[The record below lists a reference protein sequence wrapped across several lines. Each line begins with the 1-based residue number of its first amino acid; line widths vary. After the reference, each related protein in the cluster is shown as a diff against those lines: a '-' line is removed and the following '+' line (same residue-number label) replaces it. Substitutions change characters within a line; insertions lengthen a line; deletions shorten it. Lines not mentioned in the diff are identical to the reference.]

1 MFSIFT
7 ACGYTKSLNNNDV
20 RNDDVRNTNVV
31 TESFYH
37 DRVAS
42 MGCLQKV
49 VLKIKYMH
57 EILHEDVYVWS
68 DGMTSQFR
76 SHYVSKLLVS
86 TLLPGKTLPW
96 HYNERHHGRGPMNGI
111 GGMAKNVI
119 SRKVKSGQ
127 LVVYSRFEFSGA
139 MTKFVPSIHSL

>member
-7 ACGYTKSLNNNDV
+7 ACGYTKSRNNNDV
-20 RNDDVRNTNVV
+20 RNDNTNVA
-31 TESFYH
+31 TERFYH

-49 VLKIKYMH
+49 VLKINYMH
-57 EILHEDVYVWS
+57 EIMHENVYVWS

-76 SHYVSKLLVS
+76 SHYVYKLLVN
-86 TLLPGKTLPW
+86 TVLPEKTLSW
-96 HYNERHHGRGPMNGI
+96 HYNERHHGKGPIDGI

-127 LVVYSRFEFSGA
+127 LVVYSPFEFSGA
-139 MTKFVPSIHSL
+139 MTKFVPAIHSL